1 MQTWRSNHDWHP
13 LYVHVLVAVVV
24 VIVGN
29 VVVAVVVVIVDNVV
43 VAFVV
48 VVVVV
53 VVVIALL
60 STGQS
65 WNSLNGVEIQS

>member
-1 MQTWRSNHDWHP
+1 MQTWRSNHDWRP

-29 VVVAVVVVIVDNVV
+29 VVVVIVDN
-43 VAFVV
+43 VV

-53 VVVIALL
+53 VVVISLL

>member
-1 MQTWRSNHDWHP
+1 MQTWRSNHDWQP

-24 VIVGN
+24 VIVDN
-29 VVVAVVVVIVDNVV
+29 VVVAV
-43 VAFVV
+43 VV

-65 WNSLNGVEIQS
+65 WNSLNGVEIQSR

>member
-13 LYVHVLVAVVV
+13 LYVHVLIAVVV

-29 VVVAVVVVIVDNVV
+29 VVVAIVVAVVVG
-43 VAFVV
+43 
-48 VVVVV
+48 VVVV

-65 WNSLNGVEIQS
+65 WNSLNGVEIQSR

>member
-1 MQTWRSNHDWHP
+1 MQTWRSNHDWRP

-29 VVVAVVVVIVDNVV
+29 VVVVIVDNVV
-43 VAFVV
+43 VA
-48 VVVVV
+48 VVVV

-65 WNSLNGVEIQS
+65 WNSLNGVEIQSR